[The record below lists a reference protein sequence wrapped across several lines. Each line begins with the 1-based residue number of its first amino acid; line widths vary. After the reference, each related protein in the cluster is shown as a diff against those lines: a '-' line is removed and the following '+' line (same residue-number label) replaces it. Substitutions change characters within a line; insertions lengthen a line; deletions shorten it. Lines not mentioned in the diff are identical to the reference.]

1 MLKTTFDKE
10 ESKNVTDCNYKQF
23 QWQTFEK
30 DLTSFLRSCNGE
42 YDINLIITKML
53 ERLYEK
59 VKVEQRG

>member
-42 YDINLIITKML
+42 YDINIIITKML
-53 ERLYEK
+53 EK
-59 VKVEQRG
+59 VI